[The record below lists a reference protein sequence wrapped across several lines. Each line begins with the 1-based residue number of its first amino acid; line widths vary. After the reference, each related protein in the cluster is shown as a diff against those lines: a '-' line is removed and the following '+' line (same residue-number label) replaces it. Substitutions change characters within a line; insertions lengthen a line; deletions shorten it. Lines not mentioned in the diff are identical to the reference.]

1 MASDKNVASKKN
13 EGAEKKIKIFV
24 VVNGEPIKIN
34 AIASALLLSILEPV
48 LKKAGVNEGAD
59 LDRWT
64 FKDDVGNVLDKGAS
78 ISDLGLVDDSVIFL
92 SLEAGGAG

>member
-1 MASDKNVASKKN
+1 MATSTKVESKAKGN
-13 EGAEKKIKIFV
+13 DKKIKLSV

-34 AIASALLLSILEPV
+34 ATASEPLVSILEPV
-48 LKKAGVNEGAD
+48 LEKAGVAEGAD

-64 FKDDVGNVLDKGAS
+64 FKDDIGNVLDKTAL
-78 ISDLGLVDDSVIFL
+78 ISALGLVDDSVIFL